1 MPKYEPQER
10 NPCAPKS
17 EERTQDETLQQDAPA
32 EQHGTRAKS
41 VCKLRNTDKATF
53 YSPIQVRAMPAP
65 TSEIP
70 EEREFEVDSGASI
83 CMLSKKDSSSE
94 ELDTLRKS
102 RKPTTVI
109 TANEEVQ
116 TKEEAQ
122 VHVHDLELFVTV
134 QILDDTPAVLSLG
147 TLCAEHGCTYEWAS
161 GQKPHL
167 TTQGK
172 KIL

>member
-1 MPKYEPQER
+1 MITFRKSILRKDGKLGSNHTVKFSKGTWHHIKIFGKER
-10 NPCAPKS
+10 VHRKESCQSMSLKNA
-17 EERTQDETLQQDAPA
+17 
-32 EQHGTRAKS
+32 
-41 VCKLRNTDKATF
+41 
-53 YSPIQVRAMPAP
+53 I
-65 TSEIP
+65 
-70 EEREFEVDSGASI
+70 RE
-83 CMLSKKDSSSE
+83 KDSSSE

-102 RKPTTVI
+102 GKRTTVI

-147 TLCAEHGCTYEWAS
+147 KLSAEHGCTYEWAS